1 MDLGDKTHHVV
12 FNAEAYKGEKNP
24 GIRAF
29 LSFVRNNTAES
40 DLTKRIANMVQAKR
54 FEQTFVNEYLAWNL
68 HDYDVRQRGIKE
80 GIEEG
85 KFSAYAEL
93 VKSGLLSAKDAAE
106 KLGMSEAD
114 FQSRL

>member
-1 MDLGDKTHHVV
+1 
-12 FNAEAYKGEKNP
+12 
-24 GIRAF
+24 
-29 LSFVRNNTAES
+29 
-40 DLTKRIANMVQAKR
+40 MVQAKR

-80 GIEEG
+80 GREDGIKKGREDGIKEG

-93 VKSGLLSAKDAAE
+93 VKDGLLSVKDAAE
-106 KLGMSEAD
+106 KLEMSEAD